1 MASSISEAQAELV
14 SSLSPDDIP
23 IKLRCAICSKLA
35 VNAFRLPCCEQAIC
49 ETCQSTLP
57 QSCPV
62 CEHSPLA
69 SEDCNPNK
77 SLRTTIRVFLR
88 TAEKKRESNRPKES
102 NESAPVTPIEARRPS
117 LAATEV
123 SAQEVGKL
131 LVNGTCH
138 GEEPRPGLSS
148 EVISQRVVQEVEAG
162 GKKLQAGEGGPG
174 EVNQGGADGARHG
187 EGGNA
192 SSNGVEEEAGRRGVQ
207 DDGQGEQG
215 VVEMGGMVG
224 EEEGDENSF
233 GMNNGFS
240 NAMFAGSGDFG
251 QMQMMMAMQNG
262 MGSNSFGGF
271 PMMGMGMDPMTMQSM
286 YVNGGFQG
294 MGMNGMGGFGGG
306 LGQGAHNNWNGT
318 QSWSFDQNNYNQM
331 GSGDFEHFDTGFQTG
346 YNSGNYGHFNEYRRG
361 FGRGRGRGRGFYGGY
376 GRGGYHQHG
385 GAAHHAAHGFSQQ
398 VVGGYHSYGEAGARG
413 DATEAKPVEGDG
425 HDKQDAAWAR
435 GDAGAGR
442 ETANEANHGSRADK
456 AGSETG
462 AMRSVL
468 LAPDVPIN
476 APTGPKAMRQ
486 GLPNTSLHHLR
497 ARGYQIDADPAPSSG
512 PQHQGPCPRDRSRSA
527 GHQSERHVAGRA
539 RGRSREASVPC
550 ERADSGRTLGGD
562 SSRTVSQR
570 PDKSRSRSRSR
581 GHRSSRRHA
590 RRRSVSGGGDDD
602 AQRNGSH
609 GRKKHRGSRRHHG
622 DDDNDDDGND
632 NDNEYRSPSAS
643 PVESRKS
650 GHRGHRDRGYEK
662 HEKEQVSGHRS
673 HRGRDHNRDRNRDD
687 SHRDD
692 SRRRDRDRRDR
703 RERHERDHRH
713 DTSSRRPSDEDA
725 SLADA
730 SHERERH
737 GSSHTAKS
745 AKDPQT
751 LEREARDRERLLKEA
766 QRMAGLASLA
776 GNKRGRDGGGDDD
789 GGRKSRRASRRSE
802 ARDGDEERLRRLEAE
817 REGGRWD

>member
-88 TAEKKRESNRPKES
+88 TAEKKREANRPKES
-102 NESAPVTPIEARRPS
+102 NESTPATPVEARRPS
-117 LAATEV
+117 VAATEGV
-123 SAQEVGKL
+123 AQEAVGKP
-131 LVNGTCH
+131 LVNGVSH
-138 GEEPRPGLSS
+138 AQEPKPGLSS
-148 EVISQRVVQEVEAG
+148 EGTVQRVAQEVDEG
-162 GKKLQAGEGGPG
+162 GSKLQAGEGVPG
-174 EVNQGGADGARHG
+174 EVKQGGIDGARQG
-187 EGGNA
+187 EAGNT
-192 SSNGVEEEAGRRGVQ
+192 SSNGVEEEGDLRAGQ
-207 DDGQGEQG
+207 DDGQEEQA
-215 VVEMGGMVG
+215 VEVMGGVVG

-233 GMNNGFS
+233 GMNNGFP
-240 NAMFAGSGDFG
+240 NAMFGGSGDFG

-262 MGSNSFGGF
+262 MGGNSFGGF

-306 LGQGAHNNWNGT
+306 MGQGAHNNWNGT

-361 FGRGRGRGRGFYGGY
+361 FGRGRGRGRGFYGAY

-385 GAAHHAAHGFSQQ
+385 GGAAHHQAHGFPQQ
-398 VVGGYHSYGEAGARG
+398 AAGGYHSQGAGHVEAGARG
-413 DATEAKPVEGDG
+413 DGSEAKPVEGDG
-425 HDKQDAAWAR
+425 HDKQEQPWAR
-435 GDAGAGR
+435 GDAGAWR
-442 ETANEANHGSRADK
+442 ETGTEAKEGSRADK
-456 AGSETG
+456 AASVSSAARETG
-462 AMRSVL
+462 AIRSVL
-468 LAPDVPIN
+468 PAPDVPIN

-512 PQHQGPCPRDRSRSA
+512 PQQQGPCPRARSRSA
-527 GHQSERHVAGRA
+527 GRESERHVAARA
-539 RGRSREASVPC
+539 RGRSREASVKC
-550 ERADSGRTLGGD
+550 ERADSGRTVGGEM
-562 SSRTVSQR
+562 SCAPLQR
-570 PDKSRSRSRSR
+570 PDKSRSRSR
-581 GHRSSRRHA
+581 GHRASRRHG
-590 RRRSVSGGGDDD
+590 RRRSQSGGDDD
-602 AQRNGSH
+602 AQRNESH
-609 GRKKHRGSRRHHG
+609 GRKKHRSSRRYH
-622 DDDNDDDGND
+622 DDDDEG
-632 NDNEYRSPSAS
+632 RSPSAS

-650 GHRGHRDRGYEK
+650 SHRGHRDRGYEK
-662 HEKEQVSGHRS
+662 HEKEHMSGHRS
-673 HRGRDHNRDRNRDD
+673 HRDRDHNRDRN
-687 SHRDD
+687 RDD

-703 RERHERDHRH
+703 RERRDREHRH
-713 DTSSRRPSDEDA
+713 DASSRRPSDEDA
-725 SLADA
+725 SLATDRDADA

-737 GSSHTAKS
+737 GSHTAKS
-745 AKDPQT
+745 AKDPHT

-776 GNKRGRDGGGDDD
+776 GNKRGRDGGGGDDD
-789 GGRKSRRASRRSE
+789 GGRKSRRASKRSE